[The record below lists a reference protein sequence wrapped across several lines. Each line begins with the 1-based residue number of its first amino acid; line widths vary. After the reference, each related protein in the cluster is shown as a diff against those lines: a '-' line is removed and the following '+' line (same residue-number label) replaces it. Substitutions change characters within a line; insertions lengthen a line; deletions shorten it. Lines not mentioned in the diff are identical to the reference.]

1 MRTIPLEPARSQ
13 SVSVELAGQRCTI
26 RLIQR
31 ESFLYMDLTVNG
43 EVIMQGVPCLFA
55 NRMVRYSYLGFTGDL
70 IFIDNNGQNNPSYE
84 GLGSRFQ
91 LYYMEAS
98 DLVQ

>member
-1 MRTIPLEPARSQ
+1 MRTIPLQPVRSQ
-13 SVSVELAGQRCTI
+13 SISVELAGQRCTI

-43 EVIMQGVPCLFA
+43 EVVMQGVPCLFA

-70 IFIDNNGQNNPSYE
+70 VFMDNSGQSDPSYD
-84 GLGSRFQ
+84 GLGSRFPF
-91 LYYMEAS
+91 YYMEAS
-98 DLVQ
+98 DLV